1 MNKSFFTVLLT
12 LPCLLGLG
20 INARAQDASRV
31 VVTVPFE
38 FVAGGQTLP
47 AGAYTLSRVYTTSE
61 RNLVIRSYD
70 NGAFLLPIEFDN
82 TPAER
87 AKLGFTRVGD
97 EFFLSRVETPAGVYT
112 MAAPRLMTKVA
123 QVKDQGSLSS
133 SGTH

>member
-1 MNKSFFTVLLT
+1 MKKSYFTVLLT
-12 LPCLLGLG
+12 LTCLLGLG

-38 FVAGGQTLP
+38 FVAAGQTLP
-47 AGAYTLSRVYTTSE
+47 AGTYTLSRVSAASE

-82 TPAER
+82 TPVER

-97 EFFLSRVETPAGVYT
+97 QFFLSRVETPAGVYT
-112 MAAPRLMTKVA
+112 MPAPRLMTKVA